1 MTHNKRR
8 RISAAFAGALFL
20 ISYGALADDKYSA
33 GEMLSDCQEVINSIK
48 VSKNSE
54 ELDLENTFASGRC
67 WGAFLSV
74 QQLMVTKI
82 EGKSTSILHICAPP
96 ETTLLQIIQV
106 FVLFMNENGRRQE
119 EPFTKVALAALR
131 SAFPCK

>member
-1 MTHNKRR
+1 MTHNKQRR
-8 RISAAFAGALFL
+8 VSAAFAVALL
-20 ISYGALADDKYSA
+20 LVSYGAFAEDKYSA

-82 EGKSTSILHICAPP
+82 EGKSTSILHIYAP